1 MPVRI
6 RSGAD
11 GGERPGAAEGGRS
24 RRRFRAARAGRDAAS
39 PDDAASG
46 TDATSATGAASG
58 MGIAE
63 ELGLITGTAA
73 QGEDDHDSLT
83 TPGSPDHDTL
93 PGLAAPGTPPAS
105 HPLPHP
111 RAGDPTSGS
120 PTSGGD
126 AVRGHAA
133 GDHMVGDEA
142 VGDEAVGDEAVG
154 DEAAA
159 GVDPDGGAEA
169 DHGAR
174 SSAGTGLYRDG
185 RTAGRAGAGSG
196 TGASADLSAGAVDA
210 DAGGGSGV
218 GGRSGASGG
227 SGGSG
232 GGGEAGTPG
241 PATVTRRRL
250 LVSAVGLG
258 AAAGGGLIA
267 GRLLSS
273 GDASPGGL
281 PGTRP
286 SSPVGGVTSGPSLPA
301 GAESPLPANLLTIY
315 GAPGTFGELGD
326 GQSPV
331 QITEVPGWGFGPGQA
346 AFNSA
351 VSADGTVFI
360 STTPFTDDQS
370 KLTGTDME
378 LEIFEPEA
386 GRFTRL
392 VIPSSKGRTIL
403 PRFDPGYR
411 GVGGGDTSD
420 VLIVPGTGDG
430 DRERVVFTS
439 LMPFYGWDITVDG
452 ELPSIGQ
459 LRRDGRSD
467 QWMYDPRA
475 SRTAAQLAAAA
486 PADVAARAFP
496 VLRPLEPRSPR
507 GPSSIARLPRSGHLV
522 IAQYL
527 GTGQGGTDN
536 GALLVID
543 LDGKVRAHWQYPQV
557 RPLGVELVV
566 NPREVV
572 ADPTSEPDD
581 ERFVLISDA
590 RGLDYSTQPFPIQE
604 FSYSASTG
612 TITPRSTAVR
622 AVQDGSRMESAV
634 FGADG
639 TLYVARTKRDGLSAE
654 TLAVYPK
661 LGRERGLVTR
671 TPATGNWPV
680 DTWGIANPPD
690 YLVVGTDCGGLV
702 RSVSLDPKTG
712 AVLLAGLNGLVQ
724 SVRPAGTG
732 SRMTFRTG
740 QPIDVGL
747 SRLRGPST
755 RYVGVR
761 RGSVDAERRSL
772 WLPVNQMV
780 LDGLAWPYPPFKLD
794 QWLLRVDLDTLL
806 KDD

>member
-1 MPVRI
+1 MP
-6 RSGAD
+6 
-11 GGERPGAAEGGRS
+11 
-24 RRRFRAARAGRDAAS
+24 
-39 PDDAASG
+39 
-46 TDATSATGAASG
+46 
-58 MGIAE
+58 
-63 ELGLITGTAA
+63 
-73 QGEDDHDSLT
+73 
-83 TPGSPDHDTL
+83 
-93 PGLAAPGTPPAS
+93 
-105 HPLPHP
+105 
-111 RAGDPTSGS
+111 
-120 PTSGGD
+120 
-126 AVRGHAA
+126 
-133 GDHMVGDEA
+133 
-142 VGDEAVGDEAVG
+142 
-154 DEAAA
+154 
-159 GVDPDGGAEA
+159 
-169 DHGAR
+169 
-174 SSAGTGLYRDG
+174 
-185 RTAGRAGAGSG
+185 AGSE
-196 TGASADLSAGAVDA
+196 T
-210 DAGGGSGV
+210 
-218 GGRSGASGG
+218 
-227 SGGSG
+227 
-232 GGGEAGTPG
+232 E
-241 PATVTRRRL
+241 
-250 LVSAVGLG
+250 
-258 AAAGGGLIA
+258 
-267 GRLLSS
+267 
-273 GDASPGGL
+273 
-281 PGTRP
+281 
-286 SSPVGGVTSGPSLPA
+286 
-301 GAESPLPANLLTIY
+301 LPANLLTIY

-326 GQSPV
+326 GASPTR
-331 QITEVPGWGFGPGQA
+331 ITEVPGWGFGPGQA
-346 AFNSA
+346 AFMSA
-351 VSADGTVFI
+351 VSPDGTVFI

-386 GRFTRL
+386 GRFSRL
-392 VIPSSKGRTIL
+392 VIPSTRGRTSL

-420 VLIVPGTGDG
+420 VIVVPGPDG
-430 DRERVVFTS
+430 ADRVVFTS
-439 LMPFYGWDITVDG
+439 LMPFYGWDTSVDG
-452 ELPSIGQ
+452 ELPSVGQ
-459 LRRDGRSD
+459 LRRDGGSGR
-467 QWMYDPRA
+467 WMYDASA
-475 SRTAAQLAAAA
+475 SRTAAQLAARA
-486 PADVAARAFP
+486 PATIAARAFP
-496 VLRPLEPRSPR
+496 VLNPLEPRSPR

-527 GTGQGGTDN
+527 GTGRGGTDN
-536 GALLVID
+536 GALLVLD
-543 LDGKVRAHWQYPQV
+543 LDGRVRAHWQYPQV

-639 TLYVARTKRDGLSAE
+639 TLYVARTKQDGLRAE

-661 LGRERGLVTR
+661 LGRERGLVSR

-690 YLVVGTDCGGLV
+690 YLVVGTDRGGLV
-702 RSVSLDPKTG
+702 RSISVDPSTG

-724 SVRPAGTG
+724 TVRPAGRG

-780 LDGLAWPYPPFKLD
+780 LDGLTWPYPPFKLD
-794 QWLLRVDLDTLL
+794 QWLLRVDLDVLL
-806 KDD
+806 NDG